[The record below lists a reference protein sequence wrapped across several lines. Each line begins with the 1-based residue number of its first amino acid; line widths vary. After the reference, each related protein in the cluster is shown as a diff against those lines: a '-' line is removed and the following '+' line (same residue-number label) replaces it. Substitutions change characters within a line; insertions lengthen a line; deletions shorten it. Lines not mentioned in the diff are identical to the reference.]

1 MQPRV
6 YHSLCSMFV
15 TLHMT
20 WAIKS
25 EFSRAYVRCG
35 AMEWWIESCLSRRG
49 TVAHN
54 NDMNIN
60 IAYTWLNWK
69 TTCWRRSIICST
81 RYSISSQ
88 HEMRCKEEE
97 SRTIFVAFILIELND
112 IAVFVAHQKYPQQ
125 RGIEFLT
132 VDLQLSRR
140 TSESEAAIRRRRGRK
155 K

>member
-1 MQPRV
+1 
-6 YHSLCSMFV
+6 
-15 TLHMT
+15 
-20 WAIKS
+20 
-25 EFSRAYVRCG
+25 
-35 AMEWWIESCLSRRG
+35 
-49 TVAHN
+49 
-54 NDMNIN
+54 
-60 IAYTWLNWK
+60 
-69 TTCWRRSIICST
+69 
-81 RYSISSQ
+81 
-88 HEMRCKEEE
+88 MRCKEEE